1 MGHFIK
7 SAHTVRQINEG
18 KLEVPNELKQALK
31 DPECQRAFNGGSIG
45 PDLVETKSHYGKT
58 ADLSQ
63 RMLETARADMKRAA
77 GARNQE
83 AFNEAKKDLA
93 FAYGWLHHCA
103 ADLNTHP
110 KVNERVGDTYRFL
123 EKGGK
128 LAHGAMEGQE
138 TTYLK
143 QTLWNPE
150 DKYDVYVPAKFLS
163 KVTGVPADDIVE
175 ANKTLKRK
183 ALVELFET
191 GKVTLSH
198 EELKRLW
205 ETTVR
210 NGQHDAADFLR
221 DPSKLKNWDLD
232 CGRITTE
239 DFDSLRRTVMTLNGG
254 KLPEG
259 WAKNYLAWH
268 EATQGLSRE
277 QMTAKL
283 KQLAGI
289 GPAEPL
295 KPKGDTKAGT
305 GKANPVLTSGGNDRK
320 ALEARMNALRER
332 HRDLKR
338 VLDASGGHDAATS
351 REMREVYQE
360 YLEAKQRFESLKK

>member
-7 SAHTVRQINEG
+7 SSHTVRQINTG
-18 KLEVPNELKQALK
+18 QLDVPNELKQVLK

-45 PDLVETKSHYGKT
+45 PDLVENKSHYGKT

-63 RMLETARADMKRAA
+63 RLLETARADMKRAA

-110 KVNERVGDTYRFL
+110 KVNERVGDSFRFL

-143 QTLWNPE
+143 QTIWNPE
-150 DKYDVYVPAKFLS
+150 DRYDVYVPAKFLA
-163 KVTGVPADDIVE
+163 KVTGVPAGDIIE
-175 ANKTLKRK
+175 MNKTLQRK
-183 ALVELFET
+183 ALAELFET

-210 NGQHDAADFLR
+210 DGQHDAAEFLQ

-239 DFDSLRRTVMTLNGG
+239 EFDSLRKTVMSLNGG
-254 KLPEG
+254 KLPDG
-259 WAKNYLAWH
+259 WGKNYLRWNDAVK
-268 EATQGLSRE
+268 GLSRD
-277 QMTAKL
+277 QMATKL
-283 KQLAGI
+283 KQLMGVTS
-289 GPAEPL
+289 
-295 KPKGDTKAGT
+295 KPKDEPKPNSSTL
-305 GKANPVLTSGGNDRK
+305 PPPGNDRK
-320 ALEARMNALRER
+320 SLEARMNDLKER
-332 HRDLKR
+332 HRSLKR
-338 VLDASGGHDAATS
+338 ILDASGGHDAATS
-351 REMREVYQE
+351 REMTAVYQE
-360 YLEAKQRFESLKK
+360 YLQVKKRYDAMKK